1 MNWKVA
7 RRILRPDQLQ
17 RLESYKDKPDRLQ
30 YEFTRYWTQYE
41 AIMKLNGTGLAVKL
55 DDEIMKTYEKG
66 VVFYDLDGY
75 IIAAVR
81 YA

>member
-1 MNWKVA
+1 
-7 RRILRPDQLQ
+7 
-17 RLESYKDKPDRLQ
+17 
-30 YEFTRYWTQYE
+30 
-41 AIMKLNGTGLAVKL
+41 MKLNGTGLAVKL

-75 IIAAVR
+75 IIAAAR